1 MSKVPAF
8 LLTLLLSS
16 SLVISLAYAAGSGS
30 YHSSSSKSAE
40 RLYNQG
46 VKLMLDKKF
55 SNAEKKFRSAIKK
68 DTKLAEAHNN
78 LAYTLRKQGPGN
90 YTAAL
95 THYNKAIYLDP
106 KLPEPY
112 MYRGVLYVQMG
123 DKEKALKDHQTLVDM
138 GSPLAKELEYVVK
151 NGREK
156 TPEQFFGVSEKL

>member
-16 SLVISLAYAAGSGS
+16 SLVVSLAYAAGSGS

-95 THYNKAIYLDP
+95 THCQQQSHTVCGAHRLCALC
-106 KLPEPY
+106 LP
-112 MYRGVLYVQMG
+112 VLTHG
-123 DKEKALKDHQTLVDM
+123 L
-138 GSPLAKELEYVVK
+138 
-151 NGREK
+151 
-156 TPEQFFGVSEKL
+156 